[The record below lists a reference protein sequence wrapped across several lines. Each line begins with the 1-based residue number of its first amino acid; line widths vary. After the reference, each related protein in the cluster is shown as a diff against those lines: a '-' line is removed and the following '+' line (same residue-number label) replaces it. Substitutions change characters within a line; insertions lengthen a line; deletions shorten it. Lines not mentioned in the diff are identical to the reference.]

1 MIATSGVVAPICHSL
16 CFLTPDIPL
25 TMTMD
30 AINSEFDIQ
39 SQIHLKVEKYP
50 SPLSY
55 WKWKWKGK
63 IHLEVARW
71 KWMSAFVVFFPL
83 ITRFFAAI
91 SFLHSLL
98 LYVTAKLA
106 IM

>member
-55 WKWKWKGK
+55 
-63 IHLEVARW
+63 
-71 KWMSAFVVFFPL
+71 
-83 ITRFFAAI
+83 
-91 SFLHSLL
+91 
-98 LYVTAKLA
+98 
-106 IM
+106 

>member
-39 SQIHLKVEKYP
+39 SQIHLKVEKLKFCILPPYRTE
-50 SPLSY
+50 SE
-55 WKWKWKGK
+55 KGNFTLK
-63 IHLEVARW
+63 
-71 KWMSAFVVFFPL
+71 
-83 ITRFFAAI
+83 
-91 SFLHSLL
+91 
-98 LYVTAKLA
+98 
-106 IM
+106 